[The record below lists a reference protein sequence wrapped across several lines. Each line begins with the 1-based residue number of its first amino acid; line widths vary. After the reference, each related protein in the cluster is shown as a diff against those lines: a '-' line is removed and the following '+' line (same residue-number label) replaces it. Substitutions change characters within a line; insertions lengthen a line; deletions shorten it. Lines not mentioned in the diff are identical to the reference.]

1 MLNGSRMVKWAS
13 VSVLIAMLVVTGFAV
28 RELPGINLQNSVH
41 TWLSP
46 DAPEARVLEWCRARF
61 PEKDQI
67 LVSWNGSSLDDARV
81 NQFAEALAGKSDD
94 GGGTRDGR
102 LVCIEDVITPQQLLE
117 RITRQGV
124 EETEAIDRLRG
135 TLIGVVDSGRGL
147 ANGNSGTAP
156 VAILV
161 TLSASGSADP
171 RASLQA
177 IRDKAAACGIPPV
190 DLHLGGEIVTSSAL
204 DAEVVKATWNWIDP
218 LQRPPVFLLSGLFG
232 ALLAVRVLRSV
243 RLGIMVLI
251 CAYATALVGTALVP
265 FFGRTMNMV
274 LIVMPTLLIVLALSA
289 AIHLANYWKH
299 AAASRMARPIRQAI
313 RMGWLPCLL
322 AAVTTGIGLMSLS
335 ISSLQPIRD
344 FGIFASIGTLVSL
357 ALVLIGLPAM
367 LVVWPVESPGKSD
380 VNHSGWHWLGQF
392 LFRHSGKAASI
403 SLLLFVTASCGLY
416 WFRTEVKVAR
426 YFPEGSQLAADY
438 SFLEQ
443 NLGGIVP
450 VEIVVAFNE
459 EYSESI
465 GFLDRMELIR
475 SVQTRLREHPE
486 ISGAF
491 SLADFQPVAESLA
504 NDAGFLT
511 RTRYTVRARTVESRV
526 KQSEAAEASTFLV
539 ASNLAGFA
547 DWAPGAPLDEVWRIR
562 AQAYVTSDI
571 DYGELTADLNDIVA
585 TVLKDMPGIDY
596 KVTGTVP
603 VFFRAQQALL
613 QSLIRSFCLAFAVIA
628 LAMIVLLRS
637 IRAGIPSMLPNL
649 MPIGMVF
656 GIMSWCGQILDIGT
670 MLTASV
676 ALGISVDGM
685 LHLLTWFRKAIVE
698 GQSRRDAVT
707 FALQHCGPAMT
718 QTSAVVGLSLL
729 VLYPA
734 ELLLIS
740 RFGWVMATLI
750 AAALIAE
757 VVFLPVLLIGP
768 LGRMIEQTV
777 AAAQSREHWPR
788 DLDDWGVTVYQMRN
802 ARAVCGTPEQV
813 RGTMRR
819 EALVVESPEESET
832 AVVPFTQPSTEGHDS
847 TKAA

>member
-1 MLNGSRMVKWAS
+1 MRNGNRLVKWAS
-13 VSVLIAMLVVTGFAV
+13 VAVLIAMLIVTGLAI
-28 RELPGINLQNSVH
+28 RELPGIKLQNSVH

-46 DAPEARVLEWCRARF
+46 DSPEARVLEWCREHF
-61 PEKDQI
+61 PEKDQV
-67 LVSWNGSSLDDARV
+67 LVSWNGSSLDDPRV
-81 NQFAEALAGKSDD
+81 NRFAEALAGKTDS
-94 GGGTRDGR
+94 GGTRIGGLSCVD
-102 LVCIEDVITPQQLLE
+102 EVITPQQLVE
-117 RITRQGV
+117 RITQQGV
-124 EETEAIDRLRG
+124 DEAEAIDRLRG
-135 TLIGVVDSGRGL
+135 TLIGVVDSDHDFTKSS
-147 ANGNSGTAP
+147 SGVSP
-156 VAILV
+156 VAILA
-161 TLSASGSADP
+161 TLSESGSADP

-177 IRDKAAACGIPPV
+177 IRDKAEACGISPG
-190 DLHLGGEIVTSSAL
+190 DLHLGGDIVTSSAL
-204 DAEVVKATWNWIDP
+204 DAEVVKASWNWIDP

-243 RLGIMVLI
+243 RLGIMVLV
-251 CAYATALVGTALVP
+251 CAYITALVGTALVP

-299 AAASRMARPIRQAI
+299 AAASRMDHPIRQAI

-335 ISSLQPIRD
+335 ISSLEPIRD
-344 FGIFASIGTLVSL
+344 FGIFASVGTLVSL
-357 ALVLIGLPAM
+357 VVVLIGLPSM
-367 LVVWPVESPGKSD
+367 LVVRPVESPAKSE
-380 VNHSGWHWLGQF
+380 VNHPHWHWLGQF
-392 LFRHSGKAASI
+392 LSRHSGKVASI
-403 SLLLFVTASCGLY
+403 SLLLFITASCGLY

-443 NLGGIVP
+443 KLGGVAP

-459 EYSESI
+459 EYSETL

-475 SVQTRLREHPE
+475 SVEKRLREHPE
-486 ISGAF
+486 ISGAL
-491 SLADFQPVAESLA
+491 SLADFQPVTAPLAE
-504 NDAGFLT
+504 DAGFLT

-526 KQSEAAEASTFLV
+526 KQNEAAEASAFLV
-539 ASNLAGFA
+539 AGSAAGFG
-547 DWAPGAPLDEVWRIR
+547 DWAPGTPLDEVWRIR
-562 AQAYVTSDI
+562 AQAYVTSDV
-571 DYGELTADLNDIVA
+571 DYGELTADLNEIVA
-585 TVLKDMPGIDY
+585 TLLKDNPGVEH

-637 IRAGIPSMLPNL
+637 FRAGVLSMLPNL

-656 GIMSWCGQILDIGT
+656 GAMSWCGQILDIGT

-685 LHLLTWFRKAIVE
+685 LHLLTWFRKAIAE
-698 GQSRRDAVT
+698 GQSRHDAVT
-707 FALQHCGPAMT
+707 FALQHCGPAMA
-718 QTSAVVGLSLL
+718 QTSAVIGLSLL

-750 AAALIAE
+750 GSALVAE
-757 VVFLPVLLIGP
+757 VIFLPVLLIGP
-768 LGRMIEQTV
+768 LGRMIQQTV
-777 AAAQSREHWPR
+777 AAAQLRERRPR
-788 DLDDWGVTVYQMRN
+788 DLDDWNAAVYQMRN
-802 ARAVCGTPEQV
+802 AKPVWGTPEEV
-813 RGTMRR
+813 RGMIRHA
-819 EALVVESPEESET
+819 ESVEEFSGKSQAIAAPFAPPPSET
-832 AVVPFTQPSTEGHDS
+832 QDS
-847 TKAA
+847 AKAA